1 MAAASVRQII
11 GPAGYRKRKPV
22 PALILLTILGVLA
35 VSVWAKVFNTSADV
49 EAAVRCPA
57 PGPAKP
63 GATSAPAKPGQA
75 LPLDALDRTDP
86 IAPNDMKVTVLNGSG
101 KRGMASQVA
110 ERLAELGFNKGA
122 EPSDDPVYVNQ
133 DLDCRGQIR
142 FGPNGA
148 SAARTMSFLLPC
160 AQFVRDER
168 QDGGIDVALGK
179 KFTSVDPSSEAKQ
192 IFEQL
197 KIWSDQQPESGG
209 QQAAPAPPSLDSNL
223 VKAARTAYC

>member
-35 VSVWAKVFNTSADV
+35 VSVWTKVFSTSADI
-49 EAAVRCPA
+49 EAAVRCPEPGA
-57 PGPAKP
+57 PKP
-63 GATSAPAKPGQA
+63 GATAAPAKPGQA

-86 IAPNDMKVTVLNGSG
+86 IAPNDIKVTVLNGSG
-101 KRGMASQVA
+101 KRGQAGQVA
-110 ERLAELGFNKGA
+110 EELSSLGFNKAG
-122 EPSDDPVYVNQ
+122 EPADDPVYVNQ
-133 DLDCRGQIR
+133 DLNCRGQIR

-148 SAARTMSFLLPC
+148 SAARTMSFLMPC

-168 QDGGIDVALGK
+168 QDGSVDLALGQ
-179 KFTSVDPSSEAKQ
+179 KFDGVKPSSEAKQ

-197 KIWSDQQPESGG
+197 KIWADQQPESGG
-209 QQAAPAPPSLDSNL
+209 QQAAPAPPSLDQGL

>member
-1 MAAASVRQII
+1 MRQII

-22 PALILLTILGVLA
+22 PALILLAILGVLA
-35 VSVWAKVFNTSADV
+35 VSVWTKVFSTSADV
-49 EAAVRCPA
+49 EAAVRCPD
-57 PGPAKP
+57 P
-63 GATSAPAKPGQA
+63 GAARPGASAAPAKLGQA

-101 KRGMASQVA
+101 RRGLAGQVA
-110 ERLAELGFNKGA
+110 EKLAELGFNKAG

-160 AQFVRDER
+160 AQFIRDDR
-168 QDGGIDVALGK
+168 QDGGIDVALGR
-179 KFTSVDPSSEAKQ
+179 KFTGVDPSSEAKQ

-197 KIWSDQQPESGG
+197 KTWSEQQPESGG
-209 QQAAPAPPSLDSNL
+209 QQAAPAPPSLDSAL